1 MKKIKVALFRQFG
14 ECNGYGLPEGCPKEF
29 GDIDK
34 RHLLA
39 DWLEQNASNDGPFIV
54 EKAKDGSVSY
64 EYLSARLIS
73 DDELGRDIFEDA
85 LTRLVV
91 VEVDVSRP
99 WMVFSV
105 RYTYNYE
112 SPECCEDVYYL
123 DKGNKHNQIIPDCID
138 IETEDGECFF
148 DAV

>member
-1 MKKIKVALFRQFG
+1 MFRQIG

-29 GDIDK
+29 EDVDK

-39 DWLEQNASNDGPFIV
+39 DWLEQKASNDGPFIV

-64 EYLSARLIS
+64 EYLSARLIG
-73 DDELGRDIFEDA
+73 DDELGRDFFDDA

-91 VEVDVSRP
+91 VEVDASRL